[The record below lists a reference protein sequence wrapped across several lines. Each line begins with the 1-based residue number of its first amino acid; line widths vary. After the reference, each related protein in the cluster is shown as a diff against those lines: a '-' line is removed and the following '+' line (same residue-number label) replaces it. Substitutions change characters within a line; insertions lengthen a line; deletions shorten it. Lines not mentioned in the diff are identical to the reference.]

1 MKLKTYQQ
9 QTLKDLDDYIHVL
22 NDSESLSKAF
32 QKYWEE
38 CHGLSL
44 NRVDTNFLRPYT
56 NTIAGVPRVTLKVP
70 TAGGKTFIACNAIR
84 RIFDGLQSEG
94 CPKVVTWFVPSDT
107 ILKQTLEKLQDPAHP
122 YRQTIDAL
130 FNHQVIVVDKTSAL
144 QGQGLKPEQLQSQLV
159 ILVLSAQSFVETIR
173 AKRDESAEQSK
184 PKAYRENENFLEQAK
199 NYPHPEKL
207 IAGTDPTAL
216 IQVIAQQNPVVIVDE
231 SHNFRTDLRDEM
243 LGNLNP
249 RFILELTATP
259 RDKSN
264 VISFVDAMQLKR
276 ENMVKLPVIVENRN
290 SPRDVLLA
298 AVRMRRSL
306 ERMAKENEANGG
318 RYIRPIVLFQ
328 AQPKTDD
335 DNVTFDKIKEQLIKA
350 GIPEAH
356 IKIKTANKD
365 ELKGM
370 DLMSRDCEVR
380 YIITVNAL
388 KEGWDCP
395 FAYILATLANKTSKV
410 DVEQIL
416 GRILRQ
422 PYTSQHGVKLLNL
435 SYVFTSSND
444 FRETID
450 GIIRSLQKVGFSR
463 KDFRDVTPV
472 DNVVQTVSPAV
483 ESPSLFTPTEEK
495 DNSTAKD
502 DNQEPE
508 LVIDNPDELRAEL
521 ETVAETNDIQTLQ
534 QQAEQVSDEY
544 TEIIEQQDAQGDL
557 DPLASVTPEEMY
569 YPVNDKY
576 GEVAAGMNLPI
587 FYKRTSPSVF
597 TEDEWIPLEKSM
609 LSEGFDLSSKD
620 ADVDFTVVRPA
631 GITIDVADSGDA
643 IRKRDQ
649 NLTDFIRKQY
659 VDKSAAVKK
668 EGISGQLAG
677 MIKLDDVAEPAI
689 KKFVRRAIDRLDAD
703 EIENLVD
710 NLYQTRDAIR
720 DKIKLLLTE
729 HRKKIF
735 RQWLSMGKI
744 RLKGHYTFIDK
755 ITVKDELVGIDKG
768 LYVAEESVND
778 FEYDAIAAIAEHP
791 NVLFW
796 HRNRSKKDFG
806 INGWLDKHYPDFI
819 VKMKSG
825 VTLLIETKGDHL
837 DNTDSADKIWLGNKW
852 ADLAGDRFRYFMVFE
867 SKEVEGA
874 ITLKTLLQ
882 YLDEL

>member
-107 ILKQTLEKLQDPAHP
+107 ILKQTLEKLQNPAHP
-122 YRQTIDAL
+122 YRQTVDAL
-130 FNHQVIVVDKTSAL
+130 FNHQVIVVDKPSAL

-159 ILVLSAQSFVETIR
+159 ILVISAQSFVETIR
-173 AKRDESAEQSK
+173 ARKDESAEQSK
-184 PKAYRENENFLEQAK
+184 PKVYRENENFLEQSK

-298 AVRMRRSL
+298 AIRMRRSL

-350 GIPEAH
+350 GIPETH
-356 IKIKTANKD
+356 IKIKTSNKD
-365 ELKGM
+365 ELKGV

-422 PYTSQHGVKLLNL
+422 PYTSQHNVKLLNL
-435 SYVFTSSND
+435 SYVFTSSKD

-463 KDFRDVTPV
+463 KDFRDVTPAEV
-472 DNVVQTVSPAV
+472 AAPVAPTPV
-483 ESPSLFTPTEEK
+483 ESPSIFAQTDESPIPAVEA
-495 DNSTAKD
+495 DNYEQD
-502 DNQEPE
+502 F
-508 LVIDNPDELRAEL
+508 VIDNPEGLKNELDTPS
-521 ETVAETNDIQTLQ
+521 ETEDIQSLQ
-534 QQAEQVSDEY
+534 RQAEQVSSEYDEY
-544 TEIIEQQDAQGDL
+544 VEGMTENDVA
-557 DPLASVTPEEMY
+557 DPSVNLIPNSMFFPINELFRKE
-569 YPVNDKY
+569 
-576 GEVAAGMNLPI
+576 AAAMSLPI
-587 FYKRTSPSVF
+587 FFKRTSPSIF
-597 TEDEWIPLEKSM
+597 TAEPWIPLEKSM

-643 IRKRDQ
+643 VRRSDRVLSELIRKH
-649 NLTDFIRKQY
+649 Y
-659 VDKSAAVKK
+659 VGKAPSVRK
-668 EGISGQLAG
+668 EGISTQIAG
-677 MIKLDDVAEPAI
+677 MITLDDVTEPDI
-689 KKFVRRAIDRLDAD
+689 KKFVRRAVERLDAD
-703 EIENLVD
+703 EVENLMD
-710 NLYQTRDAIR
+710 NIYESRDAVR
-720 DKIKLLLTE
+720 EKIKTLLTA
-729 HRKKIF
+729 HRRKMF
-735 RQWLSMGKI
+735 FQWLDMGLI
-744 RLKGHYTFIDK
+744 RIRPYFEFADRIY
-755 ITVKDELVGIDKG
+755 VKNEVVGIDKG
-768 LYVAEESVND
+768 LYVAEEGVNG
-778 FEYDAIAAIAEHP
+778 FEHEAVAVIAEHP

-796 HRNRSKKDFG
+796 HRNISRKEFG
-806 INGWLDKHYPDFI
+806 LNGWFDNHYPDFI
-819 VKMKSG
+819 VRTKSG
-825 VTLLIETKGDHL
+825 NTLLVETKGDYL
-837 DNTDSADKIWLGNKW
+837 DNSDSAEKIELGRKW
-852 ADLAGDRFRYFMVFE
+852 ADLAGDGFKYFMVFE
-867 SKEVEGA
+867 TKEVDRA
-874 ITLKTLLQ
+874 INLKTFLH
-882 YLDEL
+882 YLDVL

>member
-22 NDSESLSKAF
+22 NDTESLSKAF
-32 QKYWEE
+32 RKYWEE

-44 NRVDTNFLRPYT
+44 NRVDTNFLRPYS

-130 FNHQVIVVDKTSAL
+130 FNHQVVVVDKTSAL

-173 AKRDESAEQSK
+173 ARKNESAEQSK
-184 PKAYRENENFLEQAK
+184 PKAYRENENFLEQSK

-306 ERMAKENEANGG
+306 ERMAKENEAKGG

-365 ELKGM
+365 ELKGV

-422 PYTSQHGVKLLNL
+422 PYTSQHNVKLLNL
-435 SYVFTSSND
+435 SYVFTSSKD

-472 DNVVQTVSPAV
+472 EVAPVIPTPV
-483 ESPSLFTPTEEK
+483 ETPSIFTPTEETPSPTADEE
-495 DNSTAKD
+495 DNNELD
-502 DNQEPE
+502 
-508 LVIDNPDELRAEL
+508 LVIDNPDELKNEL
-521 ETVAETNDIQTLQ
+521 ETPSETEDIQTFQ

-544 TEIIEQQDAQGDL
+544 TEIIEQQDAQGEV
-557 DPLASVTPEEMY
+557 DPLASMTPAEMY

-597 TEDEWIPLEKSM
+597 SEEEWIPLEKSM

-631 GITIDVADSGDA
+631 GTTIDVADSGDA

-659 VDKSAAVKK
+659 VDKSAGVKK
-668 EGISGQLAG
+668 EGISGQIAG
-677 MIKLDDVAEPAI
+677 MIKLDDVPEPAI
-689 KKFVRRAIDRLDAD
+689 KKFIRRAIDKLDAD

-720 DKIKLLLTE
+720 DKIESLLAE
-729 HRKKIF
+729 HRRKTFK
-735 RQWLSMGKI
+735 QWLQSNIIK
-744 RLKGHYTFIDK
+744 LKGHYTFIDK
-755 ITVKDELVGIDKG
+755 ITLRDELIGIDKG
-768 LYVAEESVND
+768 LYVAEESVNG
-778 FEYDAIAAIAEHP
+778 FEYDAIAAIADNS

-796 HRNRSKKDFG
+796 HRNRERKDFA
-806 INGWLDKHYPDFI
+806 INGFINHYPDFI

-825 VTLLIETKGDHL
+825 VTLIIETKGDHL
-837 DNTDSADKIWLGNKW
+837 ANA
-852 ADLAGDRFRYFMVFE
+852 
-867 SKEVEGA
+867 
-874 ITLKTLLQ
+874 
-882 YLDEL
+882 

>member
-9 QTLKDLDDYIHVL
+9 HTLKDLDDYISVL
-22 NDSESLSKAF
+22 NESGSLSNAF
-32 QKYWEE
+32 QKYWEV

-44 NRVDTNFLRPYT
+44 NRVDTNFLRPYS
-56 NTIAGVPRVTLKVP
+56 NSIAGVPRVTLKVP

-84 RIFDGLQSEG
+84 RIFDGLGSEG
-94 CPKVVTWFVPSDT
+94 NPKVVAWFVPSDT
-107 ILKQTLEKLQDPAHP
+107 ILKQTLEKLQNPTHP
-122 YRQTIDAL
+122 YRQTIDTL
-130 FNHQVIVVDKTSAL
+130 FNHQVIVVDKTAAL
-144 QGQGLKPEQLQSQLV
+144 QGQGLKPEQLQTQLV
-159 ILVLSAQSFVETIR
+159 ILVLSAQSFVETIK
-173 AKRDESAEQSK
+173 AKKDQSAEQSK
-184 PKAYRENENFLEQAK
+184 PKAFRENENFLEQAK
-199 NYPHPEKL
+199 SYPHPDKL

-216 IQVIAQQNPVVIVDE
+216 IQVIAQQNPVIIVDE

-264 VISFVDAMQLKR
+264 IISFVDAMQLKR

-290 SPRDVLLA
+290 SPKDVLLA

-335 DNVTFDKIKEQLIKA
+335 DNVTFDKIKEQLIKT
-350 GIPEAH
+350 GIPESH

-365 ELKGM
+365 ELKGI

-422 PYTSQHGVKLLNL
+422 PYTTRHGVKLLNL
-435 SYVFTSSND
+435 SYVFTSSKD
-444 FRETID
+444 FRDTID
-450 GIIRSLQKVGFSR
+450 GIIRSLQRVGFSR
-463 KDFRDVTPV
+463 KDFRDVTSAENIAPAIPPIV
-472 DNVVQTVSPAV
+472 ETPSIFTQPEENGDSAV
-483 ESPSLFTPTEEK
+483 E
-495 DNSTAKD
+495 D
-502 DNQEPE
+502 DNNEPE
-508 LVIDNPDELRAEL
+508 FVIDNPEELRTEL
-521 ETVAETNDIQTLQ
+521 ELSTETEDIQTLQ
-534 QQAEQVSDEY
+534 QQAEHVSDEY
-544 TEIIEQQDAQGDL
+544 TEIIEQHDAQGDI
-557 DPLASVTPEEMY
+557 DPLASIIPEEMY
-569 YPVNDKY
+569 YPVNEKY

-597 TEDEWIPLEKSM
+597 SADEWIPLEKSM

-659 VDKSAAVKK
+659 VDKSASVKK
-668 EGISGQLAG
+668 DGISSQLAG
-677 MIKLDDVAEPAI
+677 MIKLDDVSEPAI
-689 KKFVRRAIDRLDAD
+689 KKFVRRAIDRLDSD
-703 EIENLVD
+703 EVENLVD

-720 DKIKLLLTE
+720 EKIELLLAE
-729 HRKKIF
+729 HRRKTFKQCLQSNII
-735 RQWLSMGKI
+735 K
-744 RLKGHYTFIDK
+744 LKGHYTFIDK
-755 ITVKDELVGIDKG
+755 ITLRDELIGIDKG
-768 LYVAEESVND
+768 LYVAEESVNG
-778 FEYDAIAAIAEHP
+778 FEYDAIAAIADNP

-796 HRNRSKKDFG
+796 HRNRERKDFV
-806 INGWLDKHYPDFI
+806 INGFINHYPDFI

-825 VTLLIETKGDHL
+825 MTLLIETKGDHL
-837 DNTDSADKIWLGNKW
+837 ANAETADKLWLGNKW
-852 ADLAGDRFRYFMVFE
+852 ADLAGDNYKYFMVFQ
-867 SKEVEGA
+867 SKEVDGA
-874 ITLKTLLQ
+874 ITIKTLLQ
-882 YLDEL
+882 YLDNL